1 MCQKLE
7 RIIQLASLTFNR
19 TSQTSPEF
27 CANLHRNVEI
37 LASKVQELTGVDVG
51 LEKSKVLNQKERR
64 PSHDNKHKQHNT
76 QTAPVTYIPISES
89 KDFSIGIFIIRNG
102 QKIPL
107 HDHPRMHGIIKCLH
121 GQLKISSFTRQ
132 ADPSIKPPDK
142 WKKSPRMSEK
152 LNQGEI
158 FLTATTP
165 SIDMTPETKAAI
177 LEPGKFNIHQI
188 ESLGGPAA
196 FLDILAP
203 PYNVDPDSEE
213 DEDQE
218 LRDCHYFVDL
228 GSAGQ
233 SGRWLMLSEPPQ
245 SFFCDTEPYQGPDI
259 SSSL

>member
-1 MCQKLE
+1 MCQKLNK
-7 RIIQLASLTFNR
+7 IIQLANVTFDR
-19 TSQTSPEF
+19 TSPEF
-27 CANLHRNVEI
+27 IANLPKNVEI
-37 LASKVQELTGVDVG
+37 LSTKVHELTGVDVG
-51 LEKSKVLNQKERR
+51 LDKCKMLNQKDKK
-64 PSHDNKHKQHNT
+64 SNHDKHKQHNSP
-76 QTAPVTYIPISES
+76 TAPVTYIPITET
-89 KDFSIGIFIIRNG
+89 KDFSMGIFIIRNG

-121 GQLKISSFTRQ
+121 GQLKISSFTRKT
-132 ADPSIKPPDK
+132 DTSIKPPDK
-142 WKKSPRMSEK
+142 WKKSPRMIEK

-158 FLTATTP
+158 FLTSTSPDIAL
-165 SIDMTPETKAAI
+165 TPETKAAI
-177 LEPGKFNIHQI
+177 LEPGNFNIHQI

-203 PYNVDPDSEE
+203 PYNVDPDPED
-213 DEDQE
+213 DEDHE

-228 GSAGQ
+228 GVAGQ